1 MCFLVNIGLFGG
13 GFIKQF
19 KNYYIPA
26 IIIGF
31 FGELYFYPFE
41 GGFRFSAGVLAY
53 GFILLLFDELHELKL
68 ASLTAVFIF
77 FLRGLINSLNYS
89 IPFNEAL
96 FLDYT
101 GAIYYFLYGM
111 FFYVLKVREEKFI
124 PVNTILVVF
133 SIDSLSNFIESSI
146 RGDLTT
152 ELLTYIIV
160 IGITRSTL
168 SYIMYSIFRNQELF
182 IIKKE
187 HKKRYN
193 QLNHIIANI
202 QAEMFYLIKS
212 SQDIENIMSKS
223 YRMYSENK
231 DNPNLSKMALD
242 IATDVHEIKKDYYRV
257 INGLESFLNDFEKK
271 EGMRLKYITTIIEE
285 NINRYLSFLQKD
297 IRIEFNIKNNISIQR
312 YYPVFTIINNLI
324 TNAVDAIEN
333 NGEIKISQ
341 SLKDGI
347 LSFSVV
353 DNGIG
358 IEEDDLTYIFN
369 PGYTTKYDVN
379 TGSSYTGIGLAH
391 VKNLLDDLGG
401 SIEVESI
408 LGIGTSFKVSIP
420 INNLER

>member
-1 MCFLVNIGLFGG
+1 MCFLVNIVLFGG

-26 IIIGF
+26 IIISF

-53 GFILLLFDELHELKL
+53 GFILLLFDELHEIKL

-77 FLRGLINSLNYS
+77 FIRGLINSLNYS
-89 IPFNEAL
+89 IPFLEAMT
-96 FLDYT
+96 LDYT
-101 GAIYYFLYGM
+101 GAIYYFIYGI
-111 FFYVLKVREEKFI
+111 FFYILKVREEKFI
-124 PVNTILVVF
+124 PINTILVLF

-146 RGDLTT
+146 RGDLTA
-152 ELLTYIIV
+152 ELLTYIIL

-212 SQDIENIMSKS
+212 SQDIESIMSKS
-223 YRMYSENK
+223 YRLYSENK
-231 DNPNLSKMALD
+231 DNPTISKMALD

-271 EGMRLKYITTIIEE
+271 EGMKLKYITTIIEE
-285 NINRYLSFLQKD
+285 NINRYLSFLQKN
-297 IRIEFNIKNNISIQR
+297 IKIEFNIKNNISIKR

-324 TNAVDAIEN
+324 TNAVDSIED

-341 SLKDGI
+341 SLKEGV

-353 DNGIG
+353 DTGSG
-358 IEEDDLTYIFN
+358 IEEDDLAYIFN

-379 TGSSYTGIGLAH
+379 TGSAYTGIGLAH

-401 SIEVESI
+401 NIEVESI
-408 LGIGTSFKVSIP
+408 LGIGSTFKVSIP